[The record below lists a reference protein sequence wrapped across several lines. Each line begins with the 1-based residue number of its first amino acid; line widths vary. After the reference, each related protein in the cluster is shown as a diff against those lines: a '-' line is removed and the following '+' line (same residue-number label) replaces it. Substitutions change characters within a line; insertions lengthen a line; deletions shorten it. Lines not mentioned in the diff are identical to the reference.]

1 MLARMSLKV
10 LRRSFV
16 LLLVVAASLETVAA
30 RVGWTIEECVKH
42 YGKFGSYDEKL
53 NAYTFR
59 VGDVVAYAY
68 FVHGLVGM
76 MGYQK
81 ADRSHFTDEEINVLL
96 RKNGGERQLRAP
108 A

>member
-30 RVGWTIEECVKH
+30 RVGWTIEECGQQ

-53 NAYTFR
+53 NAYTFK
-59 VGDVVAYAY
+59 VGDGVAYAY

-76 MGYQK
+76 MSYQK
-81 ADRSHFTDEEINVLL
+81 ADRSQFTAEEIHVLL
-96 RKNGGERQLRAP
+96 KKKGGEIR
-108 A
+108 